1 MALNLNFT
9 LKALEMRG
17 VLICFFG
24 GRHLLGG
31 IAGNLLLARRD
42 EGKGALLWTTFASS
56 NEVTQDFWGVSQI
69 RYFQNSA

>member
-17 VLICFFG
+17 VLICSFG

-31 IAGNLLLARRD
+31 IAGSCYWQEERKGKEPSSGPLLL
-42 EGKGALLWTTFASS
+42 LLMK
-56 NEVTQDFWGVSQI
+56 
-69 RYFQNSA
+69 

>member
-1 MALNLNFT
+1 MTLNLNFT

-31 IAGNLLLARRD
+31 VAGDCYRQ
-42 EGKGALLWTTFASS
+42 EETKGEEPSSGALLLLLMK
-56 NEVTQDFWGVSQI
+56 
-69 RYFQNSA
+69 